1 MGAHV
6 PKGAIEKMRTNSAV
20 LISVMNIATSFCWT
34 SCVRCGSGNA
44 DAQSCIPSMSC
55 CCEVVLTHVLA
66 AGVTWEVTTAAQEL
80 DAALS
85 VVTLVPGA
93 TQGTGATS
101 LPQGDSGEDT
111 QMPTAPSAT
120 QMLVATGTSS
130 AVNTPEV
137 EGKGLLQVLKT
148 YFHMRWYI

>member
-1 MGAHV
+1 
-6 PKGAIEKMRTNSAV
+6 
-20 LISVMNIATSFCWT
+20 MNIATSFCWT
-34 SCVRCGSGNA
+34 SCVHCGSGNA
-44 DAQSCIPSMSC
+44 DAQNCIPSMSC
-55 CCEVVLTHVLA
+55 CCELVLTHVFA

-93 TQGTGATS
+93 SQGTGATS
-101 LPQGDSGEDT
+101 IPQEDSGEDT

-130 AVNTPEV
+130 AVNVPEV
-137 EGKGLLQVLKT
+137 EGKGLLQGLET
-148 YFHMRWYI
+148 YFHTRWYI